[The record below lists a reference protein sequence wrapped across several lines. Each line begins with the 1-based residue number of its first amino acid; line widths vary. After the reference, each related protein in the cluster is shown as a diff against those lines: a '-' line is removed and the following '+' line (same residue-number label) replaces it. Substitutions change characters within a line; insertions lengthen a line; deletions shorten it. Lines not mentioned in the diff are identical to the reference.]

1 MTFDFALIAEFW
13 PILLEGAG
21 VTLYVSIVGTA
32 AGLGI
37 GLVVALGRLSHW
49 RILRGLTRAY
59 VEVIRGTPL
68 LVQVYVVYFGL
79 PDFGVRLSAIE
90 SGMLA
95 LSLYMGAYAA
105 EIARA
110 GILSIHRGQVE
121 AARSLGMTAG
131 QTLRRVVLP
140 LMASLVLPP
149 LTNEF
154 TNLIKWSAVL
164 SIVTVPELTYS
175 AQQVIGITFSPVEP
189 FVLITLLYWAMNDL
203 FVHAASL
210 LEKRAA
216 RYS

>member
-1 MTFDFALIAEFW
+1 MTFDVAVIAEFW
-13 PILLEGAG
+13 PILLRGAG
-21 VTLYVSIVGTA
+21 ITFYVSAVGTA
-32 AGLGI
+32 VGLWI
-37 GLVVALGRLSHW
+37 GLLVALARLS
-49 RILRGLTRAY
+49 RSRVLRGAARVY

-68 LVQVYVVYFGL
+68 LVQVYLVYFAL
-79 PDFGVRLSAIE
+79 PDLGVRFSAIG
-90 SGMLA
+90 SGILA

-110 GILSIHRGQVE
+110 GILSIHRGHVE
-121 AARSLGMTAG
+121 AARSLGMSHG
-131 QTLRRVVLP
+131 QTLRRVILP
-140 LMASLVLPP
+140 LMVSLVLPP

-175 AQQVIGITFSPVEP
+175 AQEVIGITFSPVEP
-189 FVLITLLYWAMNDL
+189 FLLVTLLYWGINDV
-203 FVHAASL
+203 FVHLASV

>member
-1 MTFDFALIAEFW
+1 MTFDFAVIAEFW
-13 PILLEGAG
+13 PVLVRGAG
-21 VTLYVSIVGTA
+21 VTLYVSFVGTV
-32 AGLGI
+32 AGLGL
-37 GLVVALGRLSHW
+37 GLIVALGRLSRW
-49 RILRGLTRAY
+49 RALRGLTRVY

-68 LVQVYVVYFGL
+68 LVQVYVVYFAL
-79 PDFGVRLSAIE
+79 PDLGVRLSAIG
-90 SGMLA
+90 SGILA

-110 GILSIHRGQVE
+110 GILSIHRGQIE

-131 QTLRRVVLP
+131 QTLRRVILP
-140 LMASLVLPP
+140 LMVSLVLPP

-189 FVLITLLYWAMNDL
+189 FLLITLLYWGINDL
-203 FVHAASL
+203 FVHVASV